1 MIIEAILIGF
11 LLGFF
16 RNGRLNNFADMR
28 FKGSILIILSFFV
41 YISPFA
47 LQIMQID
54 MPMPQILPFAAGMIA
69 MAVALV
75 NHEKGGVKLIMF
87 GGAINLLI
95 MGINHF
101 RMPVPISRMVDSG
114 MASLAESVG
123 AGSVINYMDMA
134 NANSLAPYLGKIIVM
149 PAWYPLNR
157 LISVGDIIM
166 SIGIILLVQGEMMM
180 FSSKRGAMVT
190 FQYHMNK

>member
-28 FKGSILIILSFFV
+28 FKGSVLIVLSFFV

-47 LQIMQID
+47 LRMMQID
-54 MPMPQILPFAAGMIA
+54 MAMPQILPFAAGIIA
-69 MAVALV
+69 MVVALV
-75 NHEKGGVKLIMF
+75 NHEKGGVKLIML
-87 GGAINLLI
+87 GGVINLLI
-95 MGINHF
+95 MGMNQF
-101 RMPVPISRMVDSG
+101 RMPVPVSRMASSG
-114 MASLAESVG
+114 LASLAESVG
-123 AGSVINYMDMA
+123 AGSVINYVDMA
-134 NANSLAPYLGKIIVM
+134 NASFLAPYLGKIIVM
-149 PAWYPLNR
+149 PAWYPLNQ
-157 LISVGDIIM
+157 LISIGDIIM

-190 FQYHMNK
+190 FQYHVNK